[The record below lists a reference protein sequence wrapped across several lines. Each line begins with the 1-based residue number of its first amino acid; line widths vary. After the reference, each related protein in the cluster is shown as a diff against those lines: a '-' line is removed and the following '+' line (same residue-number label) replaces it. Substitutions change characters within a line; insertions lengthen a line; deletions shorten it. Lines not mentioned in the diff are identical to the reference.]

1 VSINFPG
8 RSARL
13 QAAAPPE
20 VAPPPPPLPTSGPTY
35 EGDDGKP
42 PRENWFTR
50 IKTFQSLRYPGFRDF
65 FLAMISQMA
74 SQNMQMVVRAYLAF
88 ELTGSYAALGTIALA
103 NAVPG
108 LALSMVGG
116 AIADAVKSRKAVMM
130 VGQVSNAL
138 NASVVGLLLLF
149 DMLSINHLFVAAVVQ
164 GITMA
169 LMMPS
174 RQSMI
179 PALVPGPVRMNA
191 VALNAAGMNSMR
203 LFAPAIGG
211 FLLAWAG
218 GATVYFF
225 MASLYLLACVFVVRV
240 PETPKVIERGTGTAW
255 SQFKGGMANMWEG
268 VLYIKRDRVMGPLL
282 LVNVFVV
289 ITAMPYMFLLA
300 GFVQDVLGAG
310 PDALGMITS
319 ISGIGSL
326 AGALWVASMAAKRRG
341 AWFLIGSG
349 FQGLMLFLAFT
360 LSNSVFMLSAIMLV
374 MGVGQAAR
382 QGLSNVLVQEYV
394 DEAFRGRVM
403 SVYMLQFSLSSF
415 AAFITGMLA
424 AWLGPRAALGGMSL
438 ALMLLAF
445 GVLIFVPR
453 LRNLD

>member
-1 VSINFPG
+1 MSG
-8 RSARL
+8 RDGPL
-13 QAAAPPE
+13 QAIAP
-20 VAPPPPPLPTSGPTY
+20 ADGPPPPPAVAPKPVFA
-35 EGDDGKP
+35 GDGGRP
-42 PRENWFTR
+42 PSDNWFTR
-50 IKTFQSLRYPGFRDF
+50 IRTFQSLQHRGFRDF
-65 FLAMISQMA
+65 FLAMVSQMG

-88 ELTGSYAALGTIALA
+88 EITGSYAALGTIALA

-108 LALSMVGG
+108 LALAMVGG
-116 AIADAVKSRKAVMM
+116 AIADAVKSRRAVIII
-130 VGQVSNAL
+130 GQVSNTL
-138 NASVVGLLLLF
+138 NAGTVGTLLLF
-149 DMLSINHLFVAAVVQ
+149 GMLRIEHLFIAAIVQ

-174 RQSMI
+174 RQALI
-179 PALVPGPVRMNA
+179 PALVPPTSLMNA

-211 FLLAWAG
+211 FILAWAG
-218 GATVYFF
+218 GAAAYYV
-225 MASLYLLACVFVVRV
+225 MASLYVFGCFFLVKV
-240 PETPKVIERGTGTAW
+240 PEPPREVAHADGGGFA
-255 SQFKGGMANMWEG
+255 QFKLGLTNMWEG
-268 VLYIKRDRVMGPLL
+268 ILYIKRDRVMGPLL
-282 LVNVFVV
+282 LINLFVV

-341 AWFLIGSG
+341 AWFLIGSA
-349 FQGLMLFLAFT
+349 FQGLTLFLAFMF
-360 LSNSVFMLSAIMLV
+360 SNSVFTLSAIMLV

-394 DEAFRGRVM
+394 EDAFRGRVM

-415 AAFITGMLA
+415 AAFLTGMLA
-424 AWLGPRAALGGMSL
+424 AWLGPRAALGGMAL
-438 ALMLLAF
+438 ALTAIALGA
-445 GVLIFVPR
+445 LIFVPR
-453 LRNLD
+453 LRNLE

>member
-1 VSINFPG
+1 MSINFPG
-8 RSARL
+8 RAARL
-13 QAAAPPE
+13 QATAPPE
-20 VAPPPPPLPTSGPTY
+20 VAPPPPPLPTSGPAY

-42 PRENWFTR
+42 PRENRFTR
-50 IKTFQSLRYPGFRDF
+50 IKTFQALRYPGFRNF
-65 FLAMISQMA
+65 FLAMVSQMG

-116 AIADAVKSRKAVMM
+116 AIADAVKSRKV
-130 VGQVSNAL
+130 VVFIGQIVNAT
-138 NASVVGLLLLF
+138 NTSVVGMLLLTDTL
-149 DMLSINHLFVAAVVQ
+149 IIEHLFIGSLVQ

-179 PALVPGPVRMNA
+179 PGLVPAPMMMNA

-203 LFAPAIGG
+203 LLAPALGG
-211 FLLAWAG
+211 YLLAWAG

-225 MASLYLLACVFVVRV
+225 MASLYLGGCIFLVKV
-240 PETPKVIERGTGTAW
+240 PETPKQIERGTGSAW
-255 SQFKGGMANMWEG
+255 TRFKSGLVTMWEG
-268 VLYIKRDRVMGPLL
+268 VTYIKRDRVMGPLL

-326 AGALWVASMAAKRRG
+326 AGALWVASMAAKHRG
-341 AWFLIGSG
+341 RWFLIGSG

-394 DEAFRGRVM
+394 EEAFRGRVM
-403 SVYMLQFSLSSF
+403 SVYMLQFALSSF

-438 ALMLLAF
+438 ALMLIAF
-445 GVLIFVPR
+445 GTLIFVPR

>member
-1 VSINFPG
+1 MSINFPG
-8 RSARL
+8 RTAPL
-13 QAAAPPE
+13 QAAAPAE
-20 VAPPPPPLPTSGPTY
+20 VAPPPPSLPASGPTY
-35 EGDDGKP
+35 EGDDGQP
-42 PRENWFTR
+42 PRENRFTR

-130 VGQVSNAL
+130 AGQISNAI

-240 PETPKVIERGTGTAW
+240 PETPKVVERGTGTAW
-255 SQFKGGMANMWEG
+255 SQFKGGMANMWQG
-268 VLYIKRDRVMGPLL
+268 ILYIKRDRVMGPLL

-394 DEAFRGRVM
+394 EEAFRGRVM

-445 GVLIFVPR
+445 GVLLFVPR

>member
-1 VSINFPG
+1 
-8 RSARL
+8 
-13 QAAAPPE
+13 
-20 VAPPPPPLPTSGPTY
+20 
-35 EGDDGKP
+35 
-42 PRENWFTR
+42 
-50 IKTFQSLRYPGFRDF
+50 
-65 FLAMISQMA
+65 
-74 SQNMQMVVRAYLAF
+74 
-88 ELTGSYAALGTIALA
+88 
-103 NAVPG
+103 
-108 LALSMVGG
+108 
-116 AIADAVKSRKAVMM
+116 
-130 VGQVSNAL
+130 
-138 NASVVGLLLLF
+138 
-149 DMLSINHLFVAAVVQ
+149 
-164 GITMA
+164 
-169 LMMPS
+169 
-174 RQSMI
+174 
-179 PALVPGPVRMNA
+179 
-191 VALNAAGMNSMR
+191 
-203 LFAPAIGG
+203 
-211 FLLAWAG
+211 
-218 GATVYFF
+218 
-225 MASLYLLACVFVVRV
+225 
-240 PETPKVIERGTGTAW
+240 
-255 SQFKGGMANMWEG
+255 
-268 VLYIKRDRVMGPLL
+268 MGPLL

-310 PDALGMITS
+310 PDALGVITS

-394 DEAFRGRVM
+394 EEAFRGRVM

-445 GVLIFVPR
+445 GVLLFVPR